1 MGISKEQEE
10 KARKQFYED
19 IKDVDDTDVEYASKK
34 GNKKLDQLDSNPP
47 GALSKLWNDIKLMV
61 NLITDYVKGD
71 YTDVP
76 WRVIAAITGAI
87 VYFASP
93 IDVIPDFIPV
103 VGYLDDALVIKLAID
118 LASEDLIEYK
128 RWKAC

>member
-19 IKDVDDTDVEYASKK
+19 IKDVDDADVEYASKK
-34 GNKKLDQLDSNPP
+34 GNKKLDQLDNNPP

-71 YTDVP
+71 YTEVP

-87 VYFASP
+87 VYFVSP

-103 VGYLDDALVIKLAID
+103 VGYLDDALVIKLALD